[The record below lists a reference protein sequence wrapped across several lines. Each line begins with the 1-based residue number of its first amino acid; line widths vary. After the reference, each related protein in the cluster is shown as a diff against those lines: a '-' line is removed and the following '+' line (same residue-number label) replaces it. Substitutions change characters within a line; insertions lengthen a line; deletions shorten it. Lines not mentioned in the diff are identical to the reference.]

1 MTPDS
6 APLVIALV
14 GHSNVGKTSLVSALT
29 RDASLEVREEAGTT
43 RATYRKVFR
52 LDELP
57 VLAFIDTPGFEQAG
71 RMNKWLDGRATGEG
85 ARLDGRALLD
95 TLLAD
100 TGSDARFAAEKE
112 ALRGALQADVLA
124 YVADVSQPPT
134 GQQRQE
140 LRLLRRAGVPLIAV
154 LNVLDEA
161 DERAEW
167 TETLRR
173 EGIDTIVPLDAHAFP
188 AEQEAHFYRAL
199 SVLRPEQ
206 SENLQSITGLR
217 ARIARR
223 HQAAAARLIAE
234 LLVDCLSYRLEVDCG
249 SEQAAKSRRG
259 EVNDRFKQ
267 ALRERENAGLQALL
281 DTLGFVGIDIASP
294 TLGVES
300 WSGEWQGDL
309 FDPDQLRRYGVSA
322 ATLGAVGAIAGSF
335 VDMLGGMGVGTLI
348 GGVAGAAA
356 GVAVGRRVSTRVR
369 AGTVSVG
376 PVDSVQFPS
385 VLLNRS
391 VEFWGRLAGRSHAR
405 RDAVSVG
412 DGRDRLTPTGV
423 AQLNSLARKC
433 RRRPEWSGI
442 DATPNDPERA
452 RVVDKLVD
460 VVDRLLAD
468 TRE

>member
-154 LNVLDEA
+154 
-161 DERAEW
+161 RASTPSSRW
-167 TETLRR
+167 TPT
-173 EGIDTIVPLDAHAFP
+173 PSP
-188 AEQEAHFYRAL
+188 
-199 SVLRPEQ
+199 P
-206 SENLQSITGLR
+206 
-217 ARIARR
+217 
-223 HQAAAARLIAE
+223 
-234 LLVDCLSYRLEVDCG
+234 
-249 SEQAAKSRRG
+249 SRRPTSTAPSPSCAPSSPRTCSRSR
-259 EVNDRFKQ
+259 VC
-267 ALRERENAGLQALL
+267 AP
-281 DTLGFVGIDIASP
+281 ASR
-294 TLGVES
+294 G
-300 WSGEWQGDL
+300 
-309 FDPDQLRRYGVSA
+309 
-322 ATLGAVGAIAGSF
+322 ATRPPPPAS
-335 VDMLGGMGVGTLI
+335 
-348 GGVAGAAA
+348 
-356 GVAVGRRVSTRVR
+356 S
-369 AGTVSVG
+369 
-376 PVDSVQFPS
+376 PS
-385 VLLNRS
+385 C
-391 VEFWGRLAGRSHAR
+391 WWTA
-405 RDAVSVG
+405 
-412 DGRDRLTPTGV
+412 
-423 AQLNSLARKC
+423 
-433 RRRPEWSGI
+433 
-442 DATPNDPERA
+442 
-452 RVVDKLVD
+452 
-460 VVDRLLAD
+460 
-468 TRE
+468 